1 VKTFARTGLFPL
13 IVIVML
19 VYLASQTLFGDDE
32 TKTVTYAEVEKLLR
46 NRPELVDEVRFRQS
60 ESEVIVRLENGSRL
74 KAHYPGAMPSTGP
87 GWDSVTQTGGDG
99 NSGPSAWWSLLT
111 SLLPFVLL
119 FGFWVFLMDRTKQRR
134 SNETLIPDAKDFRSD
149 AANQ

>member
-1 VKTFARTGLFPL
+1 MKTFARTGLFPL

-32 TKTVTYAEVEKLLR
+32 TKTVTYAQVEQLLR
-46 NRPELVDEVRFRQS
+46 NRPETVDEVRFKQS
-60 ESEVIVRLENGSRL
+60 ESEVVVRLENGSRL

-99 NSGPSAWWSLLT
+99 NSGSSAWWTLLT

-119 FGFWVFLMDRTKQRR
+119 FGVWVFLMGRTKDRR

-149 AANQ
+149 VANQ